1 MFGHEAKAA
10 YSGQAAL
17 ATAVEYEPDFVLLD
31 IGLPDMTGYEVAQ
44 HLRQLQQTKN
54 VRLIAITGYGQDA
67 DRQRSKE
74 AGIDLHLV
82 KPVDPKRLQDVLE
95 TWAKPPRRG
104 K

>member
-1 MFGHEAKAA
+1 
-10 YSGQAAL
+10 
-17 ATAVEYEPDFVLLD
+17 
-31 IGLPDMTGYEVAQ
+31 
-44 HLRQLQQTKN
+44 

-95 TWAKPPRRG
+95 TWAKPPRPG